1 MMRGVMKGVRP
12 SLVICLVLLVG
23 CKQQSLGP
31 AVSDSWVDHSPHKQ
45 GFVTANGVKLEY
57 LDWGGT
63 GEPLVFLAGLGL
75 TAHIYD
81 EIAPELAKD
90 FHVVGLTRRGFGT
103 SEKPTDSYE
112 LATLVEDIRQALD
125 SLGIRRAILVGH
137 SFGVQEAAAFAAAFP
152 ERVSRVVYLDGA
164 YHYSPEIMKVSRQLS
179 AFAPQPDERAVANV
193 ATLIEWNRQNVQG
206 WNDACEADFR
216 ATRIRTPD
224 GIHVESSSLDFEKF
238 MDAAMRNPPDFS
250 KVAAPTLSIFADH
263 RLDTSLAER
272 IADAKNKPML
282 RQMQEMQ
289 REQIQRFKEQAPNAK
304 VVELV
309 DTDHMCFTQRPTE
322 VIKEIRVFLKADGT
336 ANDKGSAH

>member
-1 MMRGVMKGVRP
+1 MKRVRP
-12 SLVICLVLLVG
+12 FLVICLLLLVG
-23 CKQQSLGP
+23 CKPQSLGP
-31 AVSDSWVDHSPHKQ
+31 AVRDSWVDQSPHKQ
-45 GFVTANGVKLEY
+45 GFVTANGVRLEY

-90 FHVVGLTRRGFGT
+90 FHVIGLTRRGFGA

-164 YHYSPEIMKVSRQLS
+164 YHYSPGIMKISRELS
-179 AFAPQPDERAVANV
+179 AFAPQPDERAGANV
-193 ATLIEWNRQNVQG
+193 ETLIEWNRKNTTG
-206 WNDACEADFR
+206 WNEACEADFR

-238 MDAAMRNPPDFS
+238 MDAAMRDPPDFS

-263 RLDTSLAER
+263 RLDKSLTEQNTEAQ
-272 IADAKNKPML
+272 AKPLL

-289 REQIQRFKEQAPNAK
+289 REQIQRFNEQAPSAK

-309 DTDHMCFTQRPTE
+309 DTDHMCFTQRSTE
-322 VIKEIRVFLKADGT
+322 VIEEIRAFLKD
-336 ANDKGSAH
+336 DRRD